1 MRLDLTVVIL
11 TFNEEIHIRRAI
23 ESVLPIAKEVIV
35 VDSFSTDK
43 TIEIATEL
51 GARTVQHKFVN
62 QADQLQWA
70 LDNSTIQTSWVLRL
84 DADEYLMPSLVSEL
98 TTDLHSV
105 KDDVSG
111 IVFKRRLHF
120 MGKWIRYGGYYPV
133 HLLRMWRH
141 GHAVVEK
148 RWMDEH
154 MVLLQGNTVIFRHD
168 FVDDNQ
174 QSLSWWTAKHNDYA
188 TREAAEYLNQKYNFM
203 SPDVGG
209 NDKKLA
215 KQTGVKRWYK
225 NNFYYKM
232 PPLIRAFLYFQFRFW
247 IRMGF
252 LDGSK
257 GLVWH
262 FLQGFWYRFLVDA
275 KILQIE
281 WWAKKENKAVAEILR
296 EKFHFKLD
304 K

>member
-1 MRLDLTVVIL
+1 MIDLTVIIL
-11 TFNEEIHIRRAI
+11 TYNEELHIRRAI
-23 ESVLPIAKEVIV
+23 ESVSGIAKEIIVI
-35 VDSFSTDK
+35 DSFSTD
-43 TIEIATEL
+43 
-51 GARTVQHKFVN
+51 RTLSIVGEMGVSVLQHKFTN
-62 QADQLQWA
+62 QANQLKWA
-70 LDNSTIQTSWVLRL
+70 LDQGNIQTAWVLRL
-84 DADEYLMPSLVSEL
+84 DADEYMTSALCMEL
-98 TTDLHSV
+98 DQTLSKVGEHI
-105 KDDVSG
+105 SG

-120 MGKWIRYGGYYPV
+120 MGKWIRHGGYYPV

-141 GHAVVEK
+141 GHAMVEQ

-154 MVLLQGNTVIFRHD
+154 MVLLQGTTVTFRHD

-188 TREAAEYLNQKYNFM
+188 TREAVEYLNQKYHFLSSDARGEEM
-203 SPDVGG
+203 RM
-209 NDKKLA
+209 A

-232 PPLIRAFLYFQFRFW
+232 PAFFRAFLYFHFRFW

-252 LDGSK
+252 LDGRK

-281 WWAKKENKAVAEILR
+281 WLAKKENKSVPQILL
-296 EKFHFKLD
+296 EKFGFKLD